1 MGEGFEA
8 MGLDDGSKSVE
19 RCLVDKQR

>member
-19 RCLVDKQR
+19 RLLVDKQR